1 MKRREFLR
9 DSLIAA
15 GSALLASRSGLAYSS
30 QTPKKVLII
39 GGGLSGLV
47 VAYELKKLGHNVT
60 VLEAQDRIGGR
71 VVTIRSF
78 ADNLWADAG
87 AARIPKDHDLTHRYV
102 KEFGLELIPFY
113 PTTHK
118 FQRINNGQA
127 EPVDWG
133 PFARATSSTMGIDP
147 ASQWQKIKGGN
158 DNLPRAFA
166 DRLKNEIHMGSP
178 VVSVEQ
184 DERQV
189 RVKFTEKGKTQML
202 AGDHLVCAIPFT
214 MLRTIDFT
222 PRLSDKRM
230 DVINRE
236 TYDSA
241 SRIFIQ
247 TKDRFWLNQ
256 QLNGFAFGKNKEEIW
271 DASFGEEGTHGILET
286 YSRYD
291 VSMGLTRQTQ
301 DARIETTLGS
311 LEIFLPE
318 LRKHFDKGVSKCWS
332 EDPWVKGAWAHLDMN
347 HGVTLAQPDKR
358 ISFCGEHLSFAPSWM
373 QGALQ
378 SGLRVV
384 QEITTAARP
393 AADNA
398 SNAASLQA
406 AAHQ

>member
-9 DSLIAA
+9 YSLIAA
-15 GSALLASRSGLAYSS
+15 GSIAFARTPLWAHASQS
-30 QTPKKVLII
+30 PKKVIVV

-47 VAYELKKLGHNVT
+47 AAYELKKLGHNVT
-60 VLEAQDRIGGR
+60 VLEAQERIGGR
-71 VVTIRSF
+71 VITLRNF

-87 AARIPKDHDLTHRYV
+87 AARIPLDHDLTHRYI

-113 PTTHK
+113 PTTNK
-118 FQRINNGQA
+118 FQRINNNRA

-133 PFARATSSTMGIDP
+133 PFARATGAAMGIDP

-166 DRLKNEIHMGSP
+166 ERLKGQVRLGVP
-178 VVSVEQ
+178 VVRIEQ
-184 DERQV
+184 DEREA
-189 RVKFTEKGKTQML
+189 RVKFTEKGRPQTL
-202 AGDHLVCAIPFT
+202 SGDHVVCAIPFT
-214 MLRTIDFT
+214 MLRSIEFA
-222 PRLSDKRM
+222 PALSDKKL

-247 TKDRFWLNQ
+247 TKDRFWLGQ
-256 QLNGFAFGKNKEEIW
+256 QLNGFAFGKNREEIW
-271 DASFGEEGTHGILET
+271 DASFGEEGTRGILET

-291 VSMGLTRQTQ
+291 VSMGLTRQTA
-301 DARIETTLGS
+301 DARIDSTLAS

-318 LRKHFDKGVSKCWS
+318 LRQHFEKGVSKCWS

-347 HGVTLAQPDKR
+347 RGVVLAQPDKR
-358 ISFCGEHLSFAPSWM
+358 IYFCGEHLSFAPSWM

-384 QEITTAARP
+384 QEITGAR
-393 AADNA
+393 
-398 SNAASLQA
+398 A
-406 AAHQ
+406 AATAS